1 MTRPLSALAC
11 TTALLALTACA
22 SPRDTMVADPAT
34 PSVTERCDAT
44 RAQSFV
50 GQAATSELVER
61 ARASAGASTARTLK
75 PDQVVTLEYL
85 HDRLNLRVDAGNVV
99 ASIDCG

>member
-61 ARASAGASTARTLK
+61 ARAAAGASTARTLK

-99 ASIDCG
+99 TSIDCG

>member
-1 MTRPLSALAC
+1 MNRSLPALAC

-22 SPRDTMVADPAT
+22 SPGDTAAADPAT
-34 PSVTERCDAT
+34 PTVTERCDAT

-50 GQAATSELVER
+50 GQAATTELVER
-61 ARASAGASTARTLK
+61 ARAAAGANTARTLK
-75 PDQVVTLEYL
+75 PDQMVTLEYL
-85 HDRLNLRVDAGNVV
+85 EGRLNLRVDESNIV